1 MAERDQIRLII
12 VDDHAVVR
20 SGLSA
25 FLLAYDD
32 LKLVGQASD
41 GKEAIRL
48 CLREKPDVVLMDLLM
63 PVMDGVTAT
72 KAIREQCSDTQVLAL
87 TSFGEQ
93 ERVQAAL
100 KAGAIG
106 YLLKNISA
114 EELVSAIRSA
124 VCGKPTLSAEAA
136 RALIQA
142 ATGPK
147 PLGYDLTERE
157 RNVLGLLVKGQSNGE
172 IAENLMVSPSTV
184 KFHVSNILSKLGV
197 SSRTEAVAM
206 ALQHHLIE

>member
-1 MAERDQIRLII
+1 MAEPDLIRLII

-25 FLLAYDD
+25 FLMAYDD
-32 LKLVGQASD
+32 LKLVGQAKD
-41 GKEAIRL
+41 GKEAISL
-48 CLREKPDVVLMDLLM
+48 CLKEQPHVVLMDLLM
-63 PVMDGVTAT
+63 PEMDGVTAT
-72 KAIREQCSDTQVLAL
+72 KAIREQCPNTQVLAL

-106 YLLKNISA
+106 YLLKNVSA

-124 VCGKPTLSAEAA
+124 ASGKPTLSTEAA
-136 RALIQA
+136 SALIQA
-142 ATGPK
+142 TTGPK
-147 PLGYDLTERE
+147 PPGYDLTERE
-157 RNVLGLLVKGQSNGE
+157 RNVLGLMVKGLSNAE
-172 IAENLMVSPSTV
+172 IAEHLVVSPSTI

-197 SSRTEAVAM
+197 SSRTEAVAV
-206 ALQHHLIE
+206 ALQHHLVE